1 MPHPQPKLPLEDQ
14 DTQHSMQQQQHSHP
28 HPLPHA
34 QQRNRSS
41 RDLAAQAFPQQTDPS
56 RIVHSQQITAQTS
69 SPPGPSPELA
79 PAIQKCGKCELQMNG
94 SFVRALGN
102 TYHLECFICLDCEQI
117 VASKFFPITEADG
130 KQYPLCERDYFR
142 RLNLV
147 CHSCGGALRGS
158 YITALDYK
166 YHIEHFTCSVCPTV
180 FGPQDSY
187 YEHDGKVY
195 CHYHY
200 SLNYAVKCAG
210 CQTAILKQFV
220 EINRNSQDEHW
231 HPECYMI
238 HKFWNVK
245 LAPSPSPSSASNLL
259 QIEGAGA
266 SEGSS
271 TNTSNDLKS
280 PEELKRAQQQMEEKV
295 YQIWTVLSAFE
306 ESSAGCISEM
316 LLHVSNGAYYDGVQM
331 AEKFILHV
339 EILFNAIDDLE
350 IQMREAGDTGNM
362 SHGREAKMLCKKIVN
377 FFSLLSH
384 TQESGVRRLG
394 MTQEL
399 LSLVTGLAHYLKI
412 LIRIALTYALKL
424 ERQYNSATVIARFLN
439 RLMELAN
446 KDKYLRDAQGKG
458 MVEAE
463 VTSDLCLACKVTVED
478 ECFRLDHH
486 HRWHPKCLI
495 CANCSTPLASV
506 YYNAAFD
513 IHRGSV
519 LCQQCKTPE
528 SHVGFSHVTK
538 LEQYTFLLR
547 VALVRL
553 ENLLRLKGDDVAL
566 TEPEQRGRDPA
577 ISPSTSNADPLSP
590 PGLMRKDTRSK
601 SYSSDD
607 NRQYETVHLGD
618 LKRVKSTHLDRKL
631 SNSARF
637 PRRQTV
643 IAHQRRRSP
652 PTDLNEGDSSSSQP
666 SSSSGGTTAAEPAAL
681 EIEIIDEKPSE
692 AALQQEEE
700 LARANSPPPEP
711 APATLSDLTERLAIS
726 TSKEL
731 AANHGAMRIVGGQQ
745 SQPHHPRQS
754 PQPHIGGQT
763 SSVPPQQQQSLA
775 PGTTSA
781 HTASTS
787 THLSVQAP
795 AAPGRRSA
803 KRQYLNE
810 LSALELFIV
819 KHLAVL
825 TLAPLVAEYF
835 TLEELLDLIG
845 QRKQTLW
852 GRFVKGLKTDKKKP
866 KVEGTFGVPLEV
878 LVERNGVDSSL
889 GAGPGRIRIPS
900 FVDDSISA
908 LRNMDMSVEG
918 IFRKNGNIR
927 RLKELSDAIDKDPS
941 SVNLAEDNP
950 VQVAALLKKF
960 LRDLPDPLLTFKLH
974 RLFVVSQKM
983 ENEGVRKLI
992 LHLTCC
998 LLPKPNR
1005 DSMEAICLF
1014 LRWVASFSHVDEETG
1029 SKMDLHNLATVITP
1043 NVLYSKSKD
1052 PTKDESFLAIEAV
1065 MGLLDYQDE
1074 FCLVPEDLSSILD
1087 DQDLLESSMDL
1098 SSKDILKR
1106 CENYVKTR
1114 VKKSHSL
1121 GDLYADTAEN
1131 GSSGAAGGGSGGKN
1145 DPRTINGSNGQAQ
1158 HHHQLSN
1165 HHSEAAMMHNGLMAS
1180 SPPHSPPMSHSS
1192 GGTTHVEF
1200 RSISQLTLNQ
1210 QPGQDGNG
1218 FPAYPGRSN
1227 NGASLQQPSGSSTG
1241 SPAATVSP
1249 VRIPERP
1256 RPPHHSHTTPVIT
1269 VGGGAGSTPMSL

>member
-1 MPHPQPKLPLEDQ
+1 MSESNSAMPHQLPGEPVH
-14 DTQHSMQQQQHSHP
+14 QHQQHLQP
-28 HPLPHA
+28 
-34 QQRNRSS
+34 QNRSS
-41 RDLAAQAFPQQTDPS
+41 RDMASENFPQQTNQT
-56 RIVHSQQITAQTS
+56 RLKSQPIQTA
-69 SPPGPSPELA
+69 PAPELA
-79 PAIQKCGKCELQMNG
+79 PAVQKCGKCELQMKG
-94 SFVRALGN
+94 SFVRALGS
-102 TYHLECFICLDCEQI
+102 TYHLECFKCLDCEQI
-117 VASKFFPITEADG
+117 VASKFFPITEPDG

-147 CHSCGGALRGS
+147 CQSCGGALRGS

-200 SLNYAVKCAG
+200 SLCYAVKCAG
-210 CQTAILKQFV
+210 CRTAILKQFV

-245 LAPSPSPSSASNLL
+245 LSLAPQNEDQNQPKIDADAD
-259 QIEGAGA
+259 AGA
-266 SEGSS
+266 TAGSS
-271 TNTSNDLKS
+271 GSGSGSGSSEEKAKSDGDSNPDNLPVLLPQDDNTEI
-280 PEELKRAQQQMEEKV
+280 PAELKTPAELKLAQQQMEEKV

-331 AEKFILHV
+331 AGKFILHV
-339 EILFNAIDDLE
+339 DILFSAIDDLE
-350 IQMREAGDTGNM
+350 AQMREVGDQSDM
-362 SHGREAKMLCKKIVN
+362 MHGREAKMLCKKIVN

-412 LIRIALTYALKL
+412 LIRIALTCTLKL
-424 ERQYNSATVIARFLN
+424 ERQYNSTTVIARFLN
-439 RLMELAN
+439 KLMELAN
-446 KDKYLRDAQGKG
+446 RDKYLSDLHGKQT
-458 MVEAE
+458 MDAE
-463 VTSDLCLACKVTVED
+463 VTSDLCLACRVTIED
-478 ECFRLDHH
+478 ECFTYSHN

-495 CANCSTPLASV
+495 CSGCAKPQTSV
-506 YYNAAFD
+506 YYDALFD
-513 IHRGSV
+513 AGRGTV
-519 LCQQCKTPE
+519 LCQQCATPE
-528 SHVGFSHVTK
+528 AQAGFSHVTK

-547 VALVRL
+547 VALIRL
-553 ENLLRLKGDDVAL
+553 ENLLHLKGD
-566 TEPEQRGRDPA
+566 EQGDMDPRRRQLA
-577 ISPSTSNADPLSP
+577 TSPTFNSLSP
-590 PGLMRKDTRSK
+590 PGLMRKDSRSK

-607 NRQYETVHLGD
+607 NRQYESIHLGD
-618 LKRVKSTHLDRKL
+618 IKRVKSTHLDRKL
-631 SNSARF
+631 SNSARI
-637 PRRQTV
+637 PRRRTV
-643 IAHQRRRSP
+643 IERQRRQPQASS
-652 PTDLNEGDSSSSQP
+652 LSEGASSSAQ
-666 SSSSGGTTAAEPAAL
+666 SSHISGDVPADAEPTTL
-681 EIEIIDEKPSE
+681 MEIEIIDEKP
-692 AALQQEEE
+692 ALDE
-700 LARANSPPPEP
+700 LQLNDDDDDDIDGPRPD
-711 APATLSDLTERLAIS
+711 APATLSDLTERLRIS
-726 TSKEL
+726 T
-731 AANHGAMRIVGGQQ
+731 AASNINANGTG
-745 SQPHHPRQS
+745 S
-754 PQPHIGGQT
+754 P
-763 SSVPPQQQQSLA
+763 
-775 PGTTSA
+775 TSA
-781 HTASTS
+781 RIRSGSGHASLHGS
-787 THLSVQAP
+787 SHNLAGNAGSRHP
-795 AAPGRRSA
+795 

-825 TLAPLVAEYF
+825 TLAPIVSEYF

-878 LVERNGVDSSL
+878 LVERNGVDSAL

-908 LRNMDMSVEG
+908 MRNMDMSVEG
-918 IFRKNGNIR
+918 VFRKNGNIR
-927 RLKELSDAIDKDPS
+927 RLKDLSEAIDKDPS
-941 SVNLAEDNP
+941 SVNLSDDNP

-983 ENEGVRKLI
+983 EDESIRKTI

-1065 MGLLDYQDE
+1065 MGLLEYQDD
-1074 FCLVPEDLSSILD
+1074 FCVVPMDLSSILS
-1087 DQDLLESSMDL
+1087 DQDLVESSTDL

-1106 CENYVKTR
+1106 CENLVKSK

-1121 GDLYADTAEN
+1121 GDLYGDTGN
-1131 GSSGAAGGGSGGKN
+1131 S
-1145 DPRTINGSNGQAQ
+1145 GSNGTESSNTATEGTGDIVGSGTVNGKHGEHHHPQHQ
-1158 HHHQLSN
+1158 HHHQHHQQYQQYQQHSN
-1165 HHSEAAMMHNGLMAS
+1165 QNHAHHHHQQHNTKNL
-1180 SPPHSPPMSHSS
+1180 
-1192 GGTTHVEF
+1192 
-1200 RSISQLTLNQ
+1200 
-1210 QPGQDGNG
+1210 QPT
-1218 FPAYPGRSN
+1218 
-1227 NGASLQQPSGSSTG
+1227 GAI
-1241 SPAATVSP
+1241 
-1249 VRIPERP
+1249 RIPERP
-1256 RPPHHSHTTPVIT
+1256 RPYHHSHSTQAVTMS
-1269 VGGGAGSTPMSL
+1269 ANSSKDRGSTPMSL

>member
-1 MPHPQPKLPLEDQ
+1 MSHPPPQ
-14 DTQHSMQQQQHSHP
+14 DSTQQQQQPSYPPPQH
-28 HPLPHA
+28 
-34 QQRNRSS
+34 RSS
-41 RDLAAQAFPQQTDPS
+41 RDMASENFPQQTNQT
-56 RIVHSQQITAQTS
+56 RLKSQPIQTT
-69 SPPGPSPELA
+69 PAPAPELS
-79 PAIQKCGKCELQMNG
+79 PAVQKCGKCELQMKG
-94 SFVRALGN
+94 SFVRALGD
-102 TYHLECFICLDCEQI
+102 TYHLDCFKCMDCEQI
-117 VASKFFPITEADG
+117 VASKFFPITEPDG

-147 CHSCGGALRGS
+147 CQSCGGALRGS

-200 SLNYAVKCAG
+200 SLCYAVKCAG
-210 CQTAILKQFV
+210 CRTAILKQFV

-245 LAPSPSPSSASNLL
+245 LSFVPQSEDQSLSRIDFGSGAESGTESTSGTTSVEAAAGEEDGAVTHTTNANTADPLPSTL
-259 QIEGAGA
+259 QGDDAAMPTE
-266 SEGSS
+266 
-271 TNTSNDLKS
+271 LKS
-280 PEELKRAQQQMEEKV
+280 PAELKQAQQQMEEKV

-331 AEKFILHV
+331 AGKFILHV
-339 EILFNAIDDLE
+339 DILFSAIDDLE
-350 IQMREAGDTGNM
+350 TQMKEVGDKSDM
-362 SHGREAKMLCKKIVN
+362 AHGREAKMLCKKIVN

-412 LIRIALTYALKL
+412 LIRIALTSALKL
-424 ERQYNSATVIARFLN
+424 ERQYNSTSVIARFLN
-439 RLMELAN
+439 KLMELAN
-446 KDKYLRDAQGKG
+446 KDKYLSELHMNQSMD
-458 MVEAE
+458 AE
-463 VTSDLCLACKVTVED
+463 VTSDLCFACRVTIED
-478 ECFRLDHH
+478 ECFTFNHH

-495 CANCSTPLASV
+495 CSGCAKHQALTYYDALFDAS
-506 YYNAAFD
+506 
-513 IHRGSV
+513 RGSV
-519 LCQQCKTPE
+519 LCPQCKTAE
-528 SHVGFSHVTK
+528 AQTGFTHVTK

-547 VALVRL
+547 VALIRL
-553 ENLLRLKGDDVAL
+553 ENLLHLK
-566 TEPEQRGRDPA
+566 
-577 ISPSTSNADPLSP
+577 
-590 PGLMRKDTRSK
+590 
-601 SYSSDD
+601 DD
-607 NRQYETVHLGD
+607 NRQYETIHLGD
-618 LKRVKSTHLDRKL
+618 IKRVKSTHLDRKL
-631 SNSARF
+631 SNSART

-643 IAHQRRRSP
+643 IERQRRQPPASRSA
-652 PTDLNEGDSSSSQP
+652 T
-666 SSSSGGTTAAEPAAL
+666 GGNLSPESAAQTNGTAAEPTTL
-681 EIEIIDEKPSE
+681 EIEIIDERPGADLLQNEEDDTDGPS
-692 AALQQEEE
+692 
-700 LARANSPPPEP
+700 PD
-711 APATLSDLTERLAIS
+711 APATLSDLTERFRMS
-726 TSKEL
+726 TVVS
-731 AANHGAMRIVGGQQ
+731 AASAASLRMRSGSGTSLSGSHIPTTPIAT
-745 SQPHHPRQS
+745 SHP
-754 PQPHIGGQT
+754 
-763 SSVPPQQQQSLA
+763 
-775 PGTTSA
+775 
-781 HTASTS
+781 
-787 THLSVQAP
+787 
-795 AAPGRRSA
+795 

-825 TLAPLVAEYF
+825 TLAPIVSEYF

-878 LVERNGVDSSL
+878 LVERNGVDSALS
-889 GAGPGRIRIPS
+889 AGPGRIRIPS

-908 LRNMDMSVEG
+908 MRNMDMSVEG
-918 IFRKNGNIR
+918 VFRKNGNIR
-927 RLKELSDAIDKDPS
+927 RLKELSEAIDKDPS
-941 SVNLAEDNP
+941 SVNLSEDNP

-983 ENEGVRKLI
+983 EDESIRKMI
-992 LHLTCC
+992 LHLSCC

-1065 MGLLDYQDE
+1065 MGLLEYQDD
-1074 FCLVPEDLSSILD
+1074 FCVVPMDLSSILN
-1087 DQDLLESSMDL
+1087 DQDLVESSTDL

-1106 CENYVKTR
+1106 CENLVKSK

-1121 GDLYADTAEN
+1121 GDLYADTGN
-1131 GSSGAAGGGSGGKN
+1131 N
-1145 DPRTINGSNGQAQ
+1145 NNNGSNTDGSRNGAVNGNSGDHHRQYATSHHPHHPHHPSQVQHGHHSHQQQHQHQ
-1158 HHHQLSN
+1158 HHGHQSS
-1165 HHSEAAMMHNGLMAS
+1165 HHTNGHA
-1180 SPPHSPPMSHSS
+1180 
-1192 GGTTHVEF
+1192 TT
-1200 RSISQLTLNQ
+1200 
-1210 QPGQDGNG
+1210 
-1218 FPAYPGRSN
+1218 
-1227 NGASLQQPSGSSTG
+1227 GA
-1241 SPAATVSP
+1241 

-1256 RPPHHSHTTPVIT
+1256 RPYHHSHSSQAIT
-1269 VGGGAGSTPMSL
+1269 ASTGSSRDRGATPMSL

>member
-1 MPHPQPKLPLEDQ
+1 MASQ
-14 DTQHSMQQQQHSHP
+14 SY
-28 HPLPHA
+28 
-34 QQRNRSS
+34 
-41 RDLAAQAFPQQTDPS
+41 PQQTEQT
-56 RIVHSQQITAQTS
+56 RLQSQPIQTA
-69 SPPGPSPELA
+69 PAPELA
-79 PAIQKCGKCELQMNG
+79 PAVQRCGKCDLQMKG
-94 SFVRALGN
+94 SFVRALGS
-102 TYHLECFICLDCEQI
+102 TYHLDCFKCMDCGQI
-117 VASKFFPITEADG
+117 VASKFFPITEPDG

-147 CHSCGGALRGS
+147 CQSCGGALRGS
-158 YITALDYK
+158 YITALDCK

-200 SLNYAVKCAG
+200 SLCYAVKCAG
-210 CQTAILKQFV
+210 CRTAILKQFV

-245 LAPSPSPSSASNLL
+245 LSFAPQKDTTEIEAGSGSEESGSAIEAGPGVEQSSAQDESNS
-259 QIEGAGA
+259 IVIDKTNSTAESGEEAGSNEENGGVTDSQTTTPPSELA
-266 SEGSS
+266 SPTE
-271 TNTSNDLKS
+271 LKS
-280 PEELKRAQQQMEEKV
+280 PAELKLAQQQMEEKV

-306 ESSAGCISEM
+306 ESSAGCISDM

-331 AEKFILHV
+331 AGRFILHV
-339 EILFNAIDDLE
+339 DILFSAIDDLE
-350 IQMREAGDTGNM
+350 AQMKEVGDKSDM
-362 SHGREAKMLCKKIVN
+362 AHGREAKMLCKKIVN

-412 LIRIALTYALKL
+412 LIRIALTSALKL
-424 ERQYNSATVIARFLN
+424 ERQYNSTAVIARFLN
-439 RLMELAN
+439 KLVELAN
-446 KDKYLRDAQGKG
+446 RDKYLNDLYGKQS
-458 MVEAE
+458 MDAE
-463 VTSDLCLACKVTVED
+463 VTSDLCLSCRVTIED
-478 ECFRLDHH
+478 ECFTFNHN

-495 CANCSTPLASV
+495 CAKCAKPQSLV
-506 YYNAAFD
+506 YYDASLDAE
-513 IHRGSV
+513 RGMV

-528 SHVGFSHVTK
+528 SQTGFSHVTK

-547 VALVRL
+547 VALIRL
-553 ENLLRLKGDDVAL
+553 EKLLHLKGDDQVDADTRARQL
-566 TEPEQRGRDPA
+566 AT
-577 ISPSTSNADPLSP
+577 SPTLSPLSP
-590 PGLMRKDTRSK
+590 PGVMRKDSRSK

-607 NRQYETVHLGD
+607 NRQYETIHLGD
-618 LKRVKSTHLDRKL
+618 IKRVKSTHLDRKL
-631 SNSARF
+631 SNSARI

-643 IAHQRRRSP
+643 IERQRRQP
-652 PTDLNEGDSSSSQP
+652 VPAGPILNELVSAEN
-666 SSSSGGTTAAEPAAL
+666 AAQNDATNAEASPL
-681 EIEIIDEKPSE
+681 EIEIVDEKAGPDG
-692 AALQQEEE
+692 LHQDDNEEE
-700 LARANSPPPEP
+700 DGTEGPNPN
-711 APATLSDLTERLAIS
+711 APATLSDLTDRLRIS
-726 TSKEL
+726 ATGNATPSPSIRLRQGHSCSQGSQHTEVPNTS
-731 AANHGAMRIVGGQQ
+731 R
-745 SQPHHPRQS
+745 HP
-754 PQPHIGGQT
+754 
-763 SSVPPQQQQSLA
+763 
-775 PGTTSA
+775 
-781 HTASTS
+781 
-787 THLSVQAP
+787 
-795 AAPGRRSA
+795 

-825 TLAPLVAEYF
+825 TLAPIVTEYF

-866 KVEGTFGVPLEV
+866 KIEGTFGVPLEV
-878 LVERNGVDSSL
+878 LVERNGVDSAL

-908 LRNMDMSVEG
+908 MRNMDMSVEG
-918 IFRKNGNIR
+918 VFRKNGNIR
-927 RLKELSDAIDKDPS
+927 RLKELSEAIDKDPS
-941 SVNLAEDNP
+941 SVNLSDDNP

-983 ENEGVRKLI
+983 EEEAIRKTI

-1065 MGLLDYQDE
+1065 MGLLEYQDE
-1074 FCLVPEDLSSILD
+1074 FCVVPMELSSILS
-1087 DQDLLESSMDL
+1087 DQDLVESSTDL

-1106 CENYVKTR
+1106 CENLVKSK

-1121 GDLYADTAEN
+1121 GDLYADSSNSTPAGEGGDILATGNVNGEN
-1131 GSSGAAGGGSGGKN
+1131 TYPIPVHPSQQHRHQQSSSHAG
-1145 DPRTINGSNGQAQ
+1145 
-1158 HHHQLSN
+1158 
-1165 HHSEAAMMHNGLMAS
+1165 
-1180 SPPHSPPMSHSS
+1180 
-1192 GGTTHVEF
+1192 
-1200 RSISQLTLNQ
+1200 ISA
-1210 QPGQDGNG
+1210 GDGNG
-1218 FPAYPGRSN
+1218 HGH
-1227 NGASLQQPSGSSTG
+1227 TH
-1241 SPAATVSP
+1241 PAAI
-1249 VRIPERP
+1249 RIPERP
-1256 RPPHHSHTTPVIT
+1256 RPYHHSHSSQAVPQ
-1269 VGGGAGSTPMSL
+1269 GGMNNSGRERGATPMSL

>member
-1 MPHPQPKLPLEDQ
+1 
-14 DTQHSMQQQQHSHP
+14 
-28 HPLPHA
+28 
-34 QQRNRSS
+34 
-41 RDLAAQAFPQQTDPS
+41 
-56 RIVHSQQITAQTS
+56 
-69 SPPGPSPELA
+69 
-79 PAIQKCGKCELQMNG
+79 MNG

-102 TYHLECFICLDCEQI
+102 TYHLECFKCLDCEQI
-117 VASKFFPITEADG
+117 VASKFFPIVEADG

-200 SLNYAVKCAG
+200 SLTYAVKCAG

-245 LAPSPSPSSASNLL
+245 LAPSPSPISPTNLL

-271 TNTSNDLKS
+271 NNNSDVTVSKPHQTDTSNELKS
-280 PEELKRAQQQMEEKV
+280 PEELKRTQQQMEEKV

-350 IQMREAGDTGNM
+350 IQMQEAGDPGDM

-424 ERQYNSATVIARFLN
+424 ERQYNSSTVIARFLN

-446 KDKYLRDAQGKG
+446 KDKYLRDAQSRGS
-458 MVEAE
+458 VEAE
-463 VTSDLCLACKVTVED
+463 VTSDLCLACKVTIED

-506 YYNAAFD
+506 YYNATFD
-513 IHRGSV
+513 ANRGSV

-528 SHVGFSHVTK
+528 SHAGFSHVTK

-553 ENLLRLKGDDVAL
+553 ENLLRLKGDDVAHI
-566 TEPEQRGRDPA
+566 EPEQRGRDPA
-577 ISPSTSNADPLSP
+577 ISPSANSDPLTP
-590 PGLMRKDTRSK
+590 PGLIRKDTRSK

-607 NRQYETVHLGD
+607 NRQYETGHLSD

-643 IAHQRRRSP
+643 IAHARRRAPPMETNGDGQHLSP
-652 PTDLNEGDSSSSQP
+652 HTAGST
-666 SSSSGGTTAAEPAAL
+666 GGATAAEPAAL

-711 APATLSDLTERLAIS
+711 APPTLSDLTERLAIS
-726 TSKEL
+726 TNTTVPSTGSTPPPTGL
-731 AANHGAMRIVGGQQ
+731 QQ
-745 SQPHHPRQS
+745 QQ
-754 PQPHIGGQT
+754 Q
-763 SSVPPQQQQSLA
+763 PPQQQPLQQRPRASPSPA
-775 PGTTSA
+775 PPGKQQ
-781 HTASTS
+781 TS
-787 THLSVQAP
+787 TPGPVPISGPCAASNLVIHAS
-795 AAPGRRSA
+795 AAPVRRMA

-825 TLAPLVAEYF
+825 TLAPLVSEYF

-900 FVDDSISA
+900 FVDDSISS
-908 LRNMDMSVEG
+908 LRQMDMSVEG

-941 SVNLAEDNP
+941 AVNLAEDNP

-983 ENEGVRKLI
+983 EDEGVRKLI

-1052 PTKDESFLAIEAV
+1052 PTKDESFLAIEAL
-1065 MGLLDYQDE
+1065 MGLLEYQDE

-1121 GDLYADTAEN
+1121 GDLYADTTE
-1131 GSSGAAGGGSGGKN
+1131 GIIRN
-1145 DPRTINGSNGQAQ
+1145 DARTFNGSNGQPQ
-1158 HHHQLSN
+1158 HHQQLSN
-1165 HHSEAAMMHNGLMAS
+1165 HQSEAALLHNGLIAP
-1180 SPPHSPPMSHSS
+1180 SPPHSPPPNHHSS
-1192 GGTTHVEF
+1192 STHVEF
-1200 RSISQLTLNQ
+1200 RSISQLSFGQ
-1210 QPGQDGNG
+1210 QQAVDSNG
-1218 FPAYPGRSN
+1218 HPVYN
-1227 NGASLQQPSGSSTG
+1227 NRVNAPSPQPSLSATG
-1241 SPAATVSP
+1241 SPAASVSP
-1249 VRIPERP
+1249 VRIPQRP
-1256 RPPHHSHTTPVIT
+1256 PPPHHSHTTPIIT

>member
-1 MPHPQPKLPLEDQ
+1 MPHPQPNPPLEDQ
-14 DTQHSMQQQQHSHP
+14 DTQPPMHPQHQQHQQQQPHPHPHP
-28 HPLPHA
+28 HPLPHP

-41 RDLAAQAFPQQTDPS
+41 RDLAAQAFPQQTDQS
-56 RIVHSQQITAQTS
+56 RIIHSQQITTQTS
-69 SPPGPSPELA
+69 LPPGPSPELA
-79 PAIQKCGKCELQMNG
+79 PVVQKCGKCELQMNG

-102 TYHLECFICLDCEQI
+102 MYHLECFKCLDCEQI
-117 VASKFFPITEADG
+117 VASKFFPIVEADG

-245 LAPSPSPSSASNLL
+245 LAPSPSPASPTNLL

-266 SEGSS
+266 GEGSS
-271 TNTSNDLKS
+271 NSSGGGVVAKVAADAPSELKS

-350 IQMREAGDTGNM
+350 LQMQEAGDPGDM

-424 ERQYNSATVIARFLN
+424 ERQYSSTTVIARFLN

-446 KDKYLRDAQGKG
+446 KDKYLRDAQNKG
-458 MVEAE
+458 SVEAE
-463 VTSDLCLACKVTVED
+463 VTSDLCLACKVTIED

-486 HRWHPKCLI
+486 HRWHPKCLV
-495 CANCSTPLASV
+495 CSNCSTPLASV
-506 YYNAAFD
+506 YYNATFD
-513 IHRGSV
+513 VNRGSV

-528 SHVGFSHVTK
+528 SHAGFSHVTK

-553 ENLLRLKGDDVAL
+553 ENLLRLKGDDVAHSEL
-566 TEPEQRGRDPA
+566 EQRGRDPV
-577 ISPSTSNADPLSP
+577 ISPSGNADPLTP
-590 PGLMRKDTRSK
+590 PGLIRKDTRSK

-607 NRQYETVHLGD
+607 NRQYETGHLSD

-643 IAHQRRRSP
+643 IAHARRRGP
-652 PTDLNEGDSSSSQP
+652 PTETNGDNQHLSPHGSSSI
-666 SSSSGGTTAAEPAAL
+666 GGASAAEPAAL

-711 APATLSDLTERLAIS
+711 APTTLSDLTERLAIS
-726 TSKEL
+726 SNMERVPS
-731 AANHGAMRIVGGQQ
+731 AG
-745 SQPHHPRQS
+745 
-754 PQPHIGGQT
+754 
-763 SSVPPQQQQSLA
+763 SVPPLAGPPQQPSQQPSQQRPQQRTVTSPSPA
-775 PGTTSA
+775 PSSKHQTLVPGSVPTSG
-781 HTASTS
+781 S
-787 THLSVQAP
+787 THSNLVIHAP
-795 AAPGRRSA
+795 ATPVRRVA

-825 TLAPLVAEYF
+825 TLAPLVSEYF

-941 SVNLAEDNP
+941 AVNLAEDNP

-983 ENEGVRKLI
+983 EDEGVRKLI

-1065 MGLLDYQDE
+1065 MGLLEYQDE

-1121 GDLYADTAEN
+1121 GDLYADTAE
-1131 GSSGAAGGGSGGKN
+1131 GGGRN
-1145 DPRTINGSNGQAQ
+1145 DPRTFNGSNGQPQ
-1158 HHHQLSN
+1158 HHQQLGN
-1165 HHSEAAMMHNGLMAS
+1165 HHSEAALMHNGLAAP
-1180 SPPHSPPMSHSS
+1180 SPPHSPPPNHHSS
-1192 GGTTHVEF
+1192 STHVEF
-1200 RSISQLTLNQ
+1200 RSISQLTFGQQQ
-1210 QPGQDGNG
+1210 QP
-1218 FPAYPGRSN
+1218 
-1227 NGASLQQPSGSSTG
+1227 PSSATG
-1241 SPAATVSP
+1241 SPAASVSP
-1249 VRIPERP
+1249 VRIPQRP
-1256 RPPHHSHTTPVIT
+1256 PPPHHSHTTPVIT
-1269 VGGGAGSTPMSL
+1269 VGGGAGATPMSL